1 MQNADTNYK
10 EHQQLQNCMHTA
22 TTKCKG
28 HDQANTATINY
39 NRPEVKAIHDWS
51 DEENVNKSQPLQ
63 QAISETKML
72 QISATS
78 TRLENEPECICNQQ
92 PQNQDSSV
100 QLEFLKNQSM
110 PQ

>member
-1 MQNADTNYK
+1 MNKDSKN
-10 EHQQLQNCMHTA
+10 QLQAQLA
-22 TTKCKG
+22 T
-28 HDQANTATINY
+28 QQ
-39 NRPEVKAIHDWS
+39 
-51 DEENVNKSQPLQ
+51 QPLQ

-100 QLEFLKNQSM
+100 QLELQKNQSM